1 MIKARCPICDKVMHG
16 QELREFPHFPFC
28 SFRCKRI
35 DLGRWLGEQYRVA
48 PEPAEEEAPPE
59 TSDETP

>member
-1 MIKARCPICDKVMHG
+1 MHG